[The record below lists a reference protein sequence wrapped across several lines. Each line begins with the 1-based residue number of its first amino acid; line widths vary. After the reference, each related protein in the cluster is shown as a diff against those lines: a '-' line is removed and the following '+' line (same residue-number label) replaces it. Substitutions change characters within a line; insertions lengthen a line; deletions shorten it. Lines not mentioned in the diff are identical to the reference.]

1 MEDFYKNDAL
11 VLFNIIGYVNSISDI
26 NEISSILSILCNYVI
41 DINDNDIT
49 EDNKLKEYTEGY
61 NESIEIYNNYIKGNL
76 YNYYKDLLSRYE
88 MYEILSELI
97 KFENN

>member
-1 MEDFYKNDAL
+1 MEDYYKNDTL
-11 VLFNIIGYVNSISDI
+11 VLFNLIRYVNS
-26 NEISSILSILCNYVI
+26 ISSILSILCNYAI

-61 NESIEIYNNYIKGNL
+61 NETIEIYNNYIKGNL

>member
-61 NESIEIYNNYIKGNL
+61 NESIEIYNNYISGNL